1 MNAGGVE
8 TKSAKFAIVC
18 AQQNNQPS
26 ISNKQL
32 SFSNKQLS
40 FSNNQLPISNKE

>member
-26 ISNKQL
+26 ISNTQL
-32 SFSNKQLS
+32 SI
-40 FSNNQLPISNKE
+40 SNNQLPISNKE

>member
-18 AQQNNQPS
+18 AQQNNQPC

-32 SFSNKQLS
+32 SI
-40 FSNNQLPISNKE
+40 SNNQLPISNKE

>member
-32 SFSNKQLS
+32 SISNKQL
-40 FSNNQLPISNKE
+40 PINNKE

>member
-32 SFSNKQLS
+32 SI
-40 FSNNQLPISNKE
+40 SNNQLPISNKE

>member
-1 MNAGGVE
+1 MNAGGAE

-32 SFSNKQLS
+32 SI
-40 FSNNQLPISNKE
+40 SNNQLPISNTE